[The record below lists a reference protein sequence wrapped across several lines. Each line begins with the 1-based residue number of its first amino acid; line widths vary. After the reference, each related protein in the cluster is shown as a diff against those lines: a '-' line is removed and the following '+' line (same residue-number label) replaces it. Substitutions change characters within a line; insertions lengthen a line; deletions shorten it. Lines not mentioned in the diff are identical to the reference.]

1 MNVYILSTT
10 QHIRA
15 VSATHC
21 SMGLANLPIGR
32 PWTGESLLNCCCV
45 KPATLLRD
53 ESEQDA
59 DAPKGAQDDEQ
70 KEEGDYVPIQN
81 SCAYEKQAAD
91 GDDLPLQTFCAC
103 THEEQPPWRTCK
115 HKGCSNNFHD
125 RCCVTTSFAYG
136 LRNTKLTSKTMFC
149 PEHNKEL
156 QAKHLKQQI
165 QIKYMTKDREKYLAK
180 QAEEDLTL
188 VNVQMS
194 VLGIIADVSLTSL
207 VGSIPVSEGG
217 FAQRNVASQHAS
229 IIEQS
234 IRKDGYLL
242 LAGNLALAEI
252 PFSQDEVDELIQN
265 KLLPDDFVP
274 PKPLRDMQRE
284 HQGQRLGAW
293 IMQWDNLELRMRD
306 RRFAIIDGNNRVI
319 AIVRILAEDIDFLK
333 DTPLNAYLV
342 DLPIHDGLAVQLASM
357 KCNRLSHQNIEDT
370 IGDVIQQ
377 YQNVVRVFE
386 KLQTPN
392 FGKAKDKISTIVK
405 WITNNVEELTPLL
418 PPGVQDKKGNL
429 KKEALTARIRLA
441 KKASPELAKWIQNKF
456 ALHHSEKE
464 NMSRGLVRM
473 LSHHHLKMDAV
484 WEHSDPQAYIE
495 ARGRQ
500 LELGINL
507 QTASK
512 KWKPERR
519 QLLTEFMGYGDE
531 QMRCAAEVMK
541 ASPDLCDILQSQLQ
555 VLATEHQEDNELR
568 ALIPIPITDHPD
580 HRLVKALTKLQEG
593 GCDFDIYCELWV
605 NSKQAAAPSRDKAR
619 RVYPTY
625 DKFDISNMPRAVQEA
640 YSELCVAM
648 SKVQN
653 ERARAKAEA
662 EREAAIKERQEAAKK
677 AAEEQLERDKEEAIE
692 KAKQQALAKRA
703 ADAAVAEATE
713 GKRATHS
720 TKPVDPAAV
729 EKAVAAAEAVEKQVP
744 FFFFFVFF

>member
-1 MNVYILSTT
+1 M
-10 QHIRA
+10 
-15 VSATHC
+15 
-21 SMGLANLPIGR
+21 
-32 PWTGESLLNCCCV
+32 
-45 KPATLLRD
+45 K
-53 ESEQDA
+53 
-59 DAPKGAQDDEQ
+59 
-70 KEEGDYVPIQN
+70 
-81 SCAYEKQAAD
+81 
-91 GDDLPLQTFCAC
+91 
-103 THEEQPPWRTCK
+103 
-115 HKGCSNNFHD
+115 NFHD

-136 LRNTKLTSKTMFC
+136 LRNTTLTSKTMFC

-156 QAKHLKQQI
+156 RAKHLKQKI
-165 QIKYMTKDREKYLAK
+165 QIKYMTKDREEYLAK
-180 QAEEDLTL
+180 QAKDDSEGLTL

-252 PFSQDEVDELIQN
+252 PFTQAEIDELSQN
-265 KLLPDDFVP
+265 ELLPKDFVP
-274 PKPLRDMQRE
+274 PKPLRDMQKE
-284 HQGQRLGAW
+284 HTGQRLGAW
-293 IMQWDNLELRMRD
+293 VMQWDNPELRMRD

-386 KLQTPN
+386 KLQPPN
-392 FGKAKDKISTIVK
+392 PKAKDKISTIVK

-429 KKEALTARIRLA
+429 KKDALTARIRLA

-456 ALHHSEKE
+456 ALHHSGKE
-464 NMSRGLVRM
+464 NMSKGLVRM

-519 QLLTEFMGYGDE
+519 QLLTEFIGYGDE

-555 VLATEHQEDNELR
+555 VLATEHQEDDELR

-593 GCDFDIYCELWV
+593 GCDFDIYCDLWLNPKLHV
-605 NSKQAAAPSRDKAR
+605 APSREKVR

-625 DKFDISNMPRAVQEA
+625 DKFDLSKMPRAVQDT

-677 AAEEQLERDKEEAIE
+677 AAEEQQKRDKEEAIE

-703 ADAAVAEATE
+703 ADEAVKEATDS
-713 GKRATHS
+713 KRATRS
-720 TKPVDPAAV
+720 TTSVDPADVA
-729 EKAVAAAEAVEKQVP
+729 KAVAAAEAAEKKVP
-744 FFFFFVFF
+744 FFFFFFFLIIIHLFCSSRTSSHWPSLTWCV